1 MQVNFKPL
9 GNHLVVEPI
18 EQEARTAS
26 GIILPE
32 TAKEKPQTGMVVAV
46 GAGRRLPNGNLQEM
60 TVKLGDKIL
69 YAKYGGT
76 TVKVE
81 NKELLILSEDDVL
94 AVVL

>member
-1 MQVNFKPL
+1 MKVNFKPL

-18 EQEARTAS
+18 EQESRTAG

-32 TAKEKPQTGMVVAV
+32 TAKEKPQMGTVLAV
-46 GAGRRLPNGNLQEM
+46 GSGKRLPNGTVQEM
-60 TVKLGDKIL
+60 SVKPGDKVL

-94 AVVL
+94 AIVL